1 MVRDL
6 KWWRQGVRE
15 SRLDMLERLERV
27 ERQQEVAETSAGEW
41 GAADG
46 HRGHCS
52 LSSRSRLELW
62 KNLREVLQPPTRN
75 FCWKHCET
83 SWMFADSSSIYIYSY
98 PPRRPVRDEGV
109 DGGVGDGVLVHG
121 LVVRHALVL
130 EPVSP
135 EDLLR
140 HVGGADLQCSVRSGY
155 IMDTQY
161 YWALYSNT
169 HFQLASAEI
178 QKPLLT
184 FISFL
189 AAIFI

>member
-1 MVRDL
+1 
-6 KWWRQGVRE
+6 
-15 SRLDMLERLERV
+15 
-27 ERQQEVAETSAGEW
+27 
-41 GAADG
+41 
-46 HRGHCS
+46 
-52 LSSRSRLELW
+52 
-62 KNLREVLQPPTRN
+62 
-75 FCWKHCET
+75 
-83 SWMFADSSSIYIYSY
+83 MFADSSSIYIYSY

-161 YWALYSNT
+161 Y
-169 HFQLASAEI
+169 
-178 QKPLLT
+178 
-184 FISFL
+184 
-189 AAIFI
+189 